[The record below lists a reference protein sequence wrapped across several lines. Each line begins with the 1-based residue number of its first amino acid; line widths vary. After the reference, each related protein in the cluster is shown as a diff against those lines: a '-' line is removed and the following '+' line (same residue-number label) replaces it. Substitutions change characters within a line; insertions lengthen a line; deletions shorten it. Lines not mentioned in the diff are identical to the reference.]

1 MDKADKIFNFKNII
15 LILMVVALAIVPLI
29 MVKDAEFEGADAIAE
44 EAIGEINADYEPW
57 FSPIFEPPSGE
68 VESLLFVLQAVIGA
82 GIIGFGFG
90 YMKAKGEGSKE
101 SHAGLR

>member
-1 MDKADKIFNFKNII
+1 MERTTKFFNLKNII
-15 LILMVVALAIVPLI
+15 LILMVLALAIVPLI
-29 MVKDAEFEGADAIAE
+29 IVKNAEFAGADSIAE
-44 EAIGEINADYEPW
+44 EAIGEINPEYEPW

-90 YMKAKGEGSKE
+90 YMKGKGKENAE